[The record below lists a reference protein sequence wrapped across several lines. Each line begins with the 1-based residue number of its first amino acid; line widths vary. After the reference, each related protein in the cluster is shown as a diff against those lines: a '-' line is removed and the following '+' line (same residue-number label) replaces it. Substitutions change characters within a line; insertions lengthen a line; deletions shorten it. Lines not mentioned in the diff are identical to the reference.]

1 MINIFV
7 SDPYIDHFRPQLLE
21 DAAVSVLAYEN
32 IPSTGEITIVID
44 DDAHIQNLNFQFLGI
59 DAPTDVL
66 SFPSDEIDPETEN
79 RYLGDII
86 ISYPRAV
93 AQAQAAGHSVESE
106 LQLLVVHGTLH
117 LLDYDHTDE
126 NEKRNMWEVQRNILT
141 TLGVTLTRFSD
152 E

>member
-1 MINIFV
+1 MIDIFV
-7 SDPYIDHFRPQLLE
+7 SDPFVDFVQAQLLE

-32 IPSTGEITIVID
+32 IPSTSEITVVLD
-44 DDAHIQNLNFQFLGI
+44 DDVHIQNLNLQFLGI

-117 LLDYDHTDE
+117 LLGYDHAEE

-141 TLGVTLTRFSD
+141 SLGVTLTRFSD

>member
-1 MINIFV
+1 MIYTFV
-7 SDPYIDHFRPQLLE
+7 SDPFVDYVHAQLLE
-21 DAAVSVLAYEN
+21 DAAVAVLAYEN
-32 IPSTGEITIVID
+32 IPSTSEITVVLD
-44 DDAHIQNLNFQFLGI
+44 DDAHIQNLNLQFLGI

-117 LLDYDHTDE
+117 LLGYDHAEE
-126 NEKRNMWEVQRNILT
+126 NEKRNMWEVQQNILT

-152 E
+152 D